1 MLSHGQSFGIQSAFV
16 FEAERMRFGLQ
27 CRTPVDGEM

>member
-1 MLSHGQSFGIQSAFV
+1 MVSLLALRALFV
-16 FEAERMRFGLQ
+16 IEAERMRFGLQ